1 MENEPNTWRAM
12 PAPEARQ
19 TPYPA
24 VLAWLAPLYYNRSA
38 GHTSHAANLTY
49 PSRSRD
55 PYSHAC
61 VEKRTPV
68 GVPDPTFLECGESLG
83 HDSVHPDPG

>member
-1 MENEPNTWRAM
+1 MGAPDPS
-12 PAPEARQ
+12 PAW
-19 TPYPA
+19 PYPA

-68 GVPDPTFLECGESLG
+68 GVPDPKFLECGESLG